1 MKRFW
6 LNCLAATIFV
16 FGFMWGISK
25 ITSLNLFNAFDPIS
39 QALSDFE
46 LTDYAFSNLRPD
58 PLVDQRIVLVNI
70 GNLSRAEIAQQI
82 GIISQFKPRVIGV
95 DGFFNCEGGLRDT
108 VSCPQ
113 LLDTLGNLMLGNSIQ
128 QAGNVVLV
136 SKLHPSNA
144 IRKSEASNVY
154 DSIEFSDNVFQDNAF
169 HGYANLVTDA
179 RYQEDVKICRAFT
192 PVMQVNEKPEYAFA
206 VKMAMLYDSAKTMR
220 FLARGN
226 EEEII
231 NYRGNIDVQD
241 VRISYLKGQDLG
253 TTQYPVM
260 FFALE
265 TDQVFKQEFL
275 PDMIKDNIVIFGYL
289 GSYIGD
295 PSWSDKFFTPLNNK
309 VAGRANPDMFGLI
322 VHANIVAMILN
333 EDYINELAEWQNYLI
348 AFLFC
353 FVNIAVFFW
362 INQKAPL
369 WFDSVSLMLQV
380 LQIVLLMGFT
390 IYLFAGS
397 GFKLDLTITLAA
409 IAAAGPCF
417 EFYHNVLSPALA
429 RLWLKLFTK
438 KENEVLMP

>member
-1 MKRFW
+1 
-6 LNCLAATIFV
+6 
-16 FGFMWGISK
+16 
-25 ITSLNLFNAFDPIS
+25 
-39 QALSDFE
+39 
-46 LTDYAFSNLRPD
+46 
-58 PLVDQRIVLVNI
+58 
-70 GNLSRAEIAQQI
+70 
-82 GIISQFKPRVIGV
+82 
-95 DGFFNCEGGLRDT
+95 
-108 VSCPQ
+108 
-113 LLDTLGNLMLGNSIQ
+113 
-128 QAGNVVLV
+128 
-136 SKLHPSNA
+136 
-144 IRKSEASNVY
+144 
-154 DSIEFSDNVFQDNAF
+154 
-169 HGYANLVTDA
+169 
-179 RYQEDVKICRAFT
+179 
-192 PVMQVNEKPEYAFA
+192 
-206 VKMAMLYDSAKTMR
+206 
-220 FLARGN
+220 
-226 EEEII
+226 
-231 NYRGNIDVQD
+231 
-241 VRISYLKGQDLG
+241 
-253 TTQYPVM
+253 M

-333 EDYINELAEWQNYLI
+333 EDYVNELAEWQNYLI

-362 INQKAPL
+362 INHKAPL

-380 LQIVLLMGFT
+380 LQIALLMGFT

-397 GFKLDLTITLAA
+397 SFKLDLTLTLAA